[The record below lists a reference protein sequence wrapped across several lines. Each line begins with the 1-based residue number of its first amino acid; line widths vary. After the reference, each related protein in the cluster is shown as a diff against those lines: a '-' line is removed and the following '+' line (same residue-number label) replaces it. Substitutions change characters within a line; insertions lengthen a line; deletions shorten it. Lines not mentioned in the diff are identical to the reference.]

1 MTAFLIRSIVAVLA
15 LMLIALPAQA
25 IRETDSYD
33 GNIFALYAGNGSL
46 VPPAVTLADS
56 QKAGRTSVIVY
67 YLDDSRTSKAFSP
80 AVSELQR
87 LWGNSVDLLPL
98 TTDALQGRATND
110 RTDPAHYWH
119 GIVPQVVV
127 INGDGQLLLDEEGQV
142 PLEQINAA
150 ISEATGLPAPQG
162 ESMSLSFNEL
172 NTEVISR

>member
-1 MTAFLIRSIVAVLA
+1 MTAFLLRSIVAVLS
-15 LMLIALPAQA
+15 LMLLAMPAMA

-46 VPPAVTLADS
+46 VPPAVSLADS
-56 QKAGRTSVIVY
+56 QQAGRTSVIVY

-98 TTDALQGRATND
+98 TTDALQGKETSD

-127 INGDGQLLLDEEGQV
+127 IAGDGRLLLDEEGQV

-162 ESMSLSFNEL
+162 ESKSFSFNEL

>member
-1 MTAFLIRSIVAVLA
+1 MTALLIRFIAMVLS
-15 LMLIALPAQA
+15 LVVMVLPAQA

-56 QKAGRTSVIVY
+56 QQAGRTSVIVY

-80 AVSELQR
+80 SVSELQR
-87 LWGNSVDLLPL
+87 LWGNNVDLLPL
-98 TTDALQGRATND
+98 TTDALQGRTNSD

-127 INGDGQLLLDEEGQV
+127 IDGNGQVLLDENGQV

-150 ISEATGLPAPQG
+150 ISQATGIPAPQG
-162 ESMSLSFNEL
+162 QSMSLSFNEL

>member
-1 MTAFLIRSIVAVLA
+1 MTALLIRSIVAVLA
-15 LMLIALPAQA
+15 LMLMALPAKA

-46 VPPAVTLADS
+46 VPPAVTLAES
-56 QKAGRTSVIVY
+56 QQAGRTSVIVF
-67 YLDDSRTSKAFSP
+67 YLDDSSTSKAFSP

-98 TTDALQGRATND
+98 TTDALQGTTTSD
-110 RTDPAHYWH
+110 HGDPAYYWH

-127 INGDGQLLLDEEGQV
+127 IDGDGQLLLDEEGQV

-150 ISEATGLPAPQG
+150 ISQATGLPAPQG

>member
-110 RTDPAHYWH
+110 RSDPAHYWH

>member
-1 MTAFLIRSIVAVLA
+1 MTAFLLRSIVAVLS
-15 LMLIALPAQA
+15 LMLLAMPAMA

-46 VPPAVTLADS
+46 VPPAVSLADS
-56 QKAGRTSVIVY
+56 QLAGRTSVIVY

-98 TTDALQGRATND
+98 TTDALQGKETSD

-127 INGDGQLLLDEEGQV
+127 ISGDGRLLLDEEGQV

-162 ESMSLSFNEL
+162 ESMSFSFNEL